1 MTPRWCAACRVAPAS
16 IYCPS
21 DAAIL
26 CTACD
31 ILVHEANKLARRHTR
46 VSLQLF
52 DNMGVPQAEHS
63 SPMHFHGAHF
73 HGALSTD
80 KSSSAA
86 TAFDESDESSGGGV
100 VPDTDDLYP
109 EHHTFAD
116 TQVADISLSPAT
128 KHHQPSSWA
137 HEAQTAPQVVPHA
150 VPDTNTERLKTI
162 ADAFVKKEAQTLF
175 ESSQRQSPPS
185 ATHGNGLDFLWMKD
199 SLPPAIPCDGTSTI
213 LAGTRHGFDSK
224 QLLPAAQIA
233 LQNSLDQS
241 MLDDVLG
248 SSLST
253 DEDISIPGA
262 DILDGLKIEGAALT
276 SAERSREQ
284 KRLDRQAALR
294 RFRHKRANRSFRK
307 KVRYA
312 CRKQLADSRPRV
324 KGRFVGRAKTT
335 STGRVQKKSGAMG
348 VMG

>member
-1 MTPRWCAACRVAPAS
+1 MTPRWCAACRAAPAS

-21 DAAIL
+21 DTAIL

-31 ILVHEANKLARRHTR
+31 ILVHEANQLARRHTR
-46 VSLQLF
+46 VPLNLF
-52 DNMGVPQAEHS
+52 DNMGVPQVEHS
-63 SPMHFHGAHF
+63 PPTHFHGAQ
-73 HGALSTD
+73 STD

-116 TQVADISLSPAT
+116 TQVADISLSPPT
-128 KHHQPSSWA
+128 KHQQPSSWA
-137 HEAQTAPQVVPHA
+137 HEAQSAPHPVA
-150 VPDTNTERLKTI
+150 DTNTECLKTI
-162 ADAFVKKEAQTLF
+162 AGAFVKQEIQTLF
-175 ESSQRQSPPS
+175 ESSQRQSPPK
-185 ATHGNGLDFLWMKD
+185 ATHANGLDFLWMRD
-199 SLPPAIPCDGTSTI
+199 SLPPALLCDGTSTT
-213 LAGTRHGFDSK
+213 LTGTRHGFDSK
-224 QLLPAAQIA
+224 QVLSAAQIA

-241 MLDDVLG
+241 LLDDVLG

-335 STGRVQKKSGAMG
+335 STGRVQKKSSAMG
-348 VMG
+348 VTG